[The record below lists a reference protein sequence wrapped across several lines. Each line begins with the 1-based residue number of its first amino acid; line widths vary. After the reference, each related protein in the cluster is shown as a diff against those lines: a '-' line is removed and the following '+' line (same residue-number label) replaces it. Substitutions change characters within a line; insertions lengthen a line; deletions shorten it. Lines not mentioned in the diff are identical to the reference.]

1 MELHVHHHENKYSG
15 PCVQIPFRRQ
25 FSYKEKW
32 SKTSNFQFEPEEQ
45 LPKDL
50 ILISDKS
57 ITENESEV
65 K

>member
-1 MELHVHHHENKYSG
+1 MEIPVHQQETKYSG
-15 PCVQIPFRRQ
+15 PCVQRPFRRQ

-32 SKTSNFQFEPEEQ
+32 SKAPNFQFEPEEQ

-50 ILISDKS
+50 ILISGKS